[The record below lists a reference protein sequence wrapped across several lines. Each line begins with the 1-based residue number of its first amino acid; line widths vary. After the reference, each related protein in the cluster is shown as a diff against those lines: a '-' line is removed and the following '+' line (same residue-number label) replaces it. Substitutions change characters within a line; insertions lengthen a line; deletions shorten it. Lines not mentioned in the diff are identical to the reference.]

1 MFNKID
7 ELAVNTIRMLSLD
20 QVESAQSGHPGA
32 PLGQAAMAHVLWTRH
47 LKINPKNPKWFNRDR
62 FVLSSGHASPLL
74 YSLLHLSGF
83 KVSIDD
89 LKNFR
94 SIDSIT
100 PGHPEVTHTPGVDA
114 TTGPLGQ
121 GFANAVGMAMA
132 EAHLSSIYN
141 TDKHN
146 VVDHYTY
153 VICGDGDLQ
162 EGVAQEASSLAGHL
176 KLDKLIVL
184 YDSNKVQLDGETEKT
199 FTENIKKKY
208 EAYGWDYQ
216 IVEDGRNLDAIND
229 SIVNAKKFKGKPSI
243 IEIKTE
249 IGYGM
254 PSVGT
259 ADAHSDPIG
268 IEGMKHARKVYK
280 WLYEE
285 DFFVPEE
292 VYDLYKESILNK
304 GIASEKKWMNL
315 VDSYSQE
322 NESLM
327 NDFKL
332 VLSDELPSDWDRHL
346 PSYEVGESESSRDTS
361 GKIINSLSKTLPNF
375 WGGSADLATSNRTF
389 IKEGGDFLP
398 ESYFGKNIWY
408 GVREFA
414 MGAILNGIT
423 LHGGTK
429 SYVATFLVFSDYLRP
444 AIRVAALSEL
454 PNIYIFTHD
463 SVVLGF
469 DGATHEPVEHLT
481 SYRALPNLLT
491 MRPADPYETIGAWE
505 YALNAKSRP
514 TILAL
519 SRQGLKVSQ
528 SSKKYGRESVKK
540 GAYVISECN
549 NKNCDGILI
558 ASGSEVG
565 LSIEAQSKLAERD
578 IYVRVVSVPCL
589 ELFEE
594 QPREYKDSVLPR
606 DIKKRLIV
614 EAGSDLSWGKYYD
627 EQEGGTITINT
638 FGKTGS
644 GEEVYKSFGFNVD
657 NIINKFL
664 EL

>member
-1 MFNKID
+1 MFNKTD

-32 PLGQAAMAHVLWTRH
+32 PLGQAAMAHVLWTKH
-47 LKINPKNPKWFNRDR
+47 LNINPKNPKWFNRDR

-74 YSLLHLSGF
+74 YSLLHLSGH

-89 LKNFR
+89 LKKFR

-132 EAHLSSIYN
+132 EAHLSNIFN

-176 KLDKLIVL
+176 KLEKLIVL
-184 YDSNKVQLDGETEKT
+184 YDSNNVQLDGHTEKT
-199 FTENIKKKY
+199 FTENIKRKY
-208 EAYGWDYQ
+208 ESYGWDYQ
-216 IVEDGRNLDAIND
+216 FVEDGRDLNAINN
-229 SIVNAKKFKGKPSI
+229 SIVSAKKTKGKPSI

-268 IEGMKHARKVYK
+268 VEGMKHAREIYK

-285 DFFVPEE
+285 DFFVPKE
-292 VYDLYKESILNK
+292 VYELYEKSILNE
-304 GIASEKKWMNL
+304 GINKEKKWDDL
-315 VDSYSQE
+315 VESYGHE
-322 NESLM
+322 NSSLM
-327 NDFKL
+327 DDFKL
-332 VLSDELPSDWDRHL
+332 VLSDELPSDWDKYL
-346 PSYEVGESESSRDTS
+346 PTYEVGESESSRDTS
-361 GKIINSLSKTLPNF
+361 GKIINSLSNSLPNI

-389 IKEGGDFLP
+389 IKDGDDFLP
-398 ESYFGKNIWY
+398 GSYSGKNIWY

-481 SYRALPNLLT
+481 SYRAMPNIVT

-505 YALNAKSRP
+505 FALKSKKRP

-519 SRQGLKVSQ
+519 SRQGLEVSQ
-528 SSKKYGRESVKK
+528 SSKEYGRESVKK
-540 GAYVISECN
+540 GAYVISDCN
-549 NKNCDGILI
+549 NKNCDGLLI

-565 LSIEAQSKLAERD
+565 LSIEAQSKLAERGVF
-578 IYVRVVSVPCL
+578 VRVVSVPCL

-594 QPREYKDSVLPR
+594 QPQEYKNSVIPN
-606 DIKKRLIV
+606 DVKKRLII

-627 EQEGGTITINT
+627 EQEGGAITINT
-638 FGKTGS
+638 FGKTGL
-644 GEEVYKSFGFNVD
+644 GEEVYKSFGFCVD
-657 NIINKFL
+657 NIVKSYL